1 MIRNTSIDVYNKIK
15 DNGLLSKR
23 RLEVYDVVF
32 NNGPLTSAEAFHIMV
47 NTQVTPGAFIPQLRA
62 RFTELREMG
71 CLSELGT
78 KKCTVSG
85 NESILWDVT
94 CDLPR
99 YLPKVLSK
107 KEKKKAIRAEIEK
120 LGRRVDLSESHKES
134 LRSIYKKVGDL

>member
-1 MIRNTSIDVYNKIK
+1 MRNTSLAVFEKIR

-32 NNGPLTSAEAFHIMV
+32 NNGPLTSAEAVQIMFRKK
-47 NTQVTPGAFIPQLRA
+47 TTPDIIPQSRA
-62 RFTELREMG
+62 RFTELRDMG

-78 KKCTVSG
+78 KKCTVTG

-107 KEKKKAIRAEIEK
+107 KEKKKKLLDAIVK
-120 LGRRVDLSESHKES
+120 LGEKNDLNDKNKES
-134 LRSIYKKVGDL
+134 LRDIYKLSNAL